1 MFGTFI
7 NWKSFCQSLKI
18 AAYWLYQAFLGEF
31 GPGAIC
37 HSDEATQSGLMS
49 GKKISPNMLLETP
62 ATEESPDAVWQEKQ
76 LSVIGYRLSVSRDN
90 E

>member
-18 AAYWLYQAFLGEF
+18 SAYRLYQASLDQF
-31 GPGAIC
+31 GPGAVC
-37 HSDEATQSGLMS
+37 HSEVATHSGLMG
-49 GKKISPNMLLETP
+49 GKKILPYMLLETP
-62 ATEESPDAVWQEKQ
+62 GDRRISGSGWQEKQ
-76 LSVIGYRLSVSRDN
+76 LSVMGYRLSVSRDN

>member
-18 AAYWLYQAFLGEF
+18 AAYWLYQASLGEF
-31 GPGAIC
+31 GPGAVC
-37 HSDEATQSGLMS
+37 HSEGATHSGLMA
-49 GKKISPNMLLETP
+49 GKKILPNILLETP
-62 ATEESPDAVWQEKQ
+62 ATEESPYAGWKEKQ